1 MIEMLLTMALTGTA
15 VSLLWLAVCRLMGA
29 RLSAP
34 WRYRGL
40 RLTLVFWLVPVE
52 RCLRALG
59 GVLRAEPAV
68 NVPAVL
74 PETFYRPVAPAEP
87 VSAVPE
93 VWSISQGAAAL
104 LLAAWGLGAICL
116 LTKRFAA
123 YRRFRKRL
131 ERQGGP
137 EPDGRTRLLLLSC
150 QQQVGVT
157 GSIRLRIRTAA
168 PTPFVMGLLRPV
180 VVLPEQEFT
189 RNELRCILLHE
200 LTHVKQGDQWTRRAA
215 LLVTALHWWNPAAH
229 WVERTLT
236 ELSEESCDARTAA
249 AMDHQERYEY
259 GLVLLKTACSMPV
272 PTGAVLPLSTTEN
285 VQRRL
290 SKMLRVKQLTP
301 RQKILSLATV
311 ALLLA
316 GGIATALA
324 VRSPVTVEEP
334 PETATPLSGVEMEQG
349 TPSTPISDTT
359 PVTLVEPVTDV
370 PDVSEPEPVSEPD
383 TGSADTPETKQPAT
397 PASTPEPVQTATT
410 QPETGATEPERTIE
424 AQYWVQPKDGS
435 TDYYTTPEAVAANT
449 KKDDGETYL
458 LLYTDY
464 SDGTREYSPYYQQ
477 KLDEARTE
485 LIAKGVLDENGQYF
499 KNSKGETYCVNPG
512 GLYGP
517 AAILGEES
525 VYEAAQG
532 TRGERGYIRTSDD
545 NVRVPM
551 DPAECPHVWE
561 LPLYD
566 QEGNEIGVYEITCGG
581 HRDFSGMTVEE
592 AKAALAEA
600 TDQAAAQTIAAREAR
615 AKNQ

>member
-1 MIEMLLTMALTGTA
+1 MIEMLLTLALTGTA
-15 VSLLWLAVCRLMGA
+15 VSLLWLAVCRLLGA

-34 WRYRGL
+34 WQYRGL

-52 RCLRALG
+52 RCLTVLS
-59 GVLRAEPAV
+59 GVLRTETAG
-68 NVPAVL
+68 NVPAAL
-74 PETFYRPVAPAEP
+74 PGTLYRPVVPVEP
-87 VSAVPE
+87 VSAAPE

-104 LLAAWGLGAICL
+104 LLAVWGLGAVCL
-116 LTKRFAA
+116 LTKRFTA

-137 EPDGRTRLLLLSC
+137 ETEGRTRLLLLSC

-157 GSIRLRIRTAA
+157 GGVRLHIRTAA

-189 RNELRCILLHE
+189 RAELRCILLHE

-229 WVERTLT
+229 WVERMLT

-249 AMDHQERYEY
+249 AMDRQERYEY

-290 SKMLRVKQLTP
+290 SNMLRVTQLTP
-301 RQKILSLATV
+301 RQKLLSLAAV
-311 ALLLA
+311 ALLLV
-316 GGIATALA
+316 GGVATALA

-334 PETATPLSGVEMEQG
+334 PEAATPLGGVEMEQG
-349 TPSTPISDTT
+349 TPSTPVSDTT
-359 PVTLVEPVTDV
+359 PVTLAEPVTDA
-370 PDVSEPEPVSEPD
+370 PDVSGPDPVSEP
-383 TGSADTPETKQPAT
+383 DTPETKQPTAPAAT
-397 PASTPEPVQTATT
+397 PQPAQTTTT
-410 QPETGATEPERTIE
+410 QPETGAAEPERTIE
-424 AQYWVQPKDGS
+424 AQCSLRSKEDGQ
-435 TDYYTTPEAVAANT
+435 EQ
-449 KKDDGETYL
+449 

-477 KLDEARTE
+477 QLDEARAE

-499 KNSKGETYCVNPG
+499 KNSKGETYCTNPG

-517 AAILGEES
+517 VMILGEWP
-525 VYEAAQG
+525 VYEAARG
-532 TRGERGYIRTSDD
+532 TQGERGYIRVSDTD
-545 NVRVPM
+545 VDAPT
-551 DPAECPHVWE
+551 DPEVCPHVWD

-566 QEGNEIGVYEITCGG
+566 REGNVIGTYEIGCGG
-581 HRDFSGMTVEE
+581 HMDFSGMTVEE
-592 AKAALAEA
+592 AKAALEEA
-600 TDQAAAQTIAAREAR
+600 TAEAAAQTIADREAR
-615 AKNQ
+615 AQNH

>member
-1 MIEMLLTMALTGTA
+1 MIEMLLTLALTGTA
-15 VSLLWLAVCRLMGA
+15 VSLLWLAVCRLVGA

-52 RCLRALG
+52 RCLTALG
-59 GVLRAEPAV
+59 GVLHTEPAV
-68 NVPAVL
+68 NVPIVL
-74 PETFYRPVAPAEP
+74 PESFYRPLVPAEP
-87 VSAVPE
+87 VPAAPE

-104 LLAAWGLGAICL
+104 LLAVWGLGALCL

-123 YRRFRKRL
+123 YRRFRRRL

-157 GSIRLRIRTAA
+157 GSVRLRIRTAA

-189 RNELRCILLHE
+189 RQELRCILLHE

-272 PTGAVLPLSTTEN
+272 PTGAILPLSTTEN

-290 SKMLRVKQLTP
+290 SNMLRVTQLTP
-301 RQKILSLATV
+301 RQKILSLAAV

-334 PETATPLSGVEMEQG
+334 PEMATPLGGVEMEQG
-349 TPSTPISDTT
+349 TPSTPVSDTT
-359 PVTLVEPVTDV
+359 PVTLVEPVANA
-370 PDVSEPEPVSEPD
+370 PDVSGPDPDSEPE
-383 TGSADTPETKQPAT
+383 TPETKQPTAPAAT
-397 PASTPEPVQTATT
+397 PQPTQTTTT
-410 QPETGATEPERTIE
+410 QPETGSTEPERTIE
-424 AQYWVQPKDGS
+424 AQCSLRSKEDGQ
-435 TDYYTTPEAVAANT
+435 EQ
-449 KKDDGETYL
+449 

-477 KLDEARTE
+477 QLDEARAE

-499 KNSKGETYCVNPG
+499 KNSKGETYCTNPG

-517 AAILGEES
+517 VMILGEWP
-525 VYEAAQG
+525 VYAAARG
-532 TRGERGYIRTSDD
+532 TQGERGYIRVSDTD
-545 NVRVPM
+545 VDAPT
-551 DPAECPHVWE
+551 DPEVCPHVWD

-566 QEGNEIGVYEITCGG
+566 REGNVIGAYEIGCGG

-600 TDQAAAQTIAAREAR
+600 TD
-615 AKNQ
+615 